1 MSTTGPISSALMQAF
16 PTGRH
21 KLEHAKQQ
29 IREIPFIRF
38 DETSSHG
45 AQHDLAAGDFTNFF
59 QRLTSDFTIPRDIQK
74 LILDALCAELNREVI
89 REMYFS
95 RGNPGWVT
103 YGQIVTRRCNDGS
116 IDVAHTVH
124 RISFQ
129 LQPMIITTKYKKT
142 KRILGMKCGHKNKYR
157 STAVPRSLSDQEG
170 KDLQTYAMCKAFLDF
185 TETVGQQ

>member
-1 MSTTGPISSALMQAF
+1 MWA
-16 PTGRH
+16 
-21 KLEHAKQQ
+21 
-29 IREIPFIRF
+29 
-38 DETSSHG
+38 TSILPS
-45 AQHDLAAGDFTNFF
+45 L
-59 QRLTSDFTIPRDIQK
+59 QRLTSDFTIPRDIQE
-74 LILDALCAELNREVI
+74 LILDVLCAEVNREVI

-129 LQPMIITTKYKKT
+129 LQPMIITTKHKKT
-142 KRILGMKCGHKNKYR
+142 KRRFGIKCGHKNKYR

-170 KDLQTYAMCKAFLDF
+170 KDLQTYAKCKAFLDF
-185 TETVGQQ
+185 TVRQWGSSS